1 MTDEPLTCGR
11 NGRSG
16 AVHALQ
22 QSTLGIRRR
31 ETRFKACGASIQKA
45 EFRGG
50 NWQRALTLEQED
62 VLALVAHR
70 ECARQE
76 AGYNMTSLAC
86 NAPSFNAR
94 KSRNLIIIVLLN

>member
-31 ETRFKACGASIQKA
+31 ETRFKACGASIQTA

-50 NWQRALTLEQED
+50 GATG
-62 VLALVAHR
+62 R
-70 ECARQE
+70 EHSPLNKKT
-76 AGYNMTSLAC
+76 YSPLL
-86 NAPSFNAR
+86 
-94 KSRNLIIIVLLN
+94 LIANVQGKKQVII